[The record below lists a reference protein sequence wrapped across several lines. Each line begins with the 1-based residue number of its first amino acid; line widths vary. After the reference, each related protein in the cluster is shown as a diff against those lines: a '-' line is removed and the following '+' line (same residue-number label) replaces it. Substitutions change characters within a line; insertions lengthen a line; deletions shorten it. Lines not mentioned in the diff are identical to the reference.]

1 MKLGKVS
8 RRRFLLASIVC
19 APLALVAD
27 AKWLEPD
34 WVKIRRIRLGSGKP
48 PQMFITKVWFTV
60 PIRFNCRPEITVF
73 EL

>member
-1 MKLGKVS
+1 MRLGKVS

-19 APLALVAD
+19 AHLALVAD

-48 PQMFITKVWFTV
+48 PPDVHHKGVV
-60 PIRFNCRPEITVF
+60 HGPNS
-73 EL
+73 L